1 MYMTEN
7 ERNNILQKW
16 RPVMESGASQLSHIK
31 NKHLTD
37 IMCLFCE
44 DYCIK
49 NPENSDLPEKIANI
63 VIQLNSIEKREV
75 KRTFYNPLSGEIE
88 YELDNGFI
96 VTERNKYKKEPNTDE
111 LIYLFGID
119 FVRELD
125 KQEFRENRLNKI
137 L

>member
-16 RPVMESGASQLSHIK
+16 RPVIENSTNIK
-31 NKHLTD
+31 NTYIVD

-44 DYCIK
+44 DYYIN
-49 NPENSDLPEKIANI
+49 NPENTDLPEKIANI
-63 VIQLNSIEKREV
+63 VILLKESEKREV
-75 KRTFYNPLSGEIE
+75 KRTLYNPLSGEIE
-88 YELDNGFI
+88 YELDNGFTI
-96 VTERNKYKKEPNTDE
+96 TEWNRFKKEPTTDE

-125 KQEFRENRLNKI
+125 KQKFRENRLNKI